1 MRIPFFPRKRGRG
14 RRQKQ
19 SWLKPETKRAIIG
32 VLLVLLAVLSFL
44 SFIGAAG
51 PTGRYILQFLRMVFG
66 WLGFVAPFVIGVLG
80 VYLVR
85 PFGEGLPRLKIV
97 GMLLLAVGLLGIF
110 HLVGVA
116 PEDAYQVAIEGK
128 GGGLLGFTL
137 TFPLSKAL
145 SAIGSFV
152 VWLAAALVGAF
163 MTFNLSP
170 GEVLRYLSWL
180 WPQRKETYED
190 DTDEAGRDEVEEEG
204 TSGAGVPT
212 FRVSRTRLL
221 NSSPD
226 PNQLQLQQ
234 KERQREQLKA
244 ANRRYK
250 PPSLDLLHSST
261 SKPNSGNVEEN
272 KRKIKETLENFGIL
286 VAMGKVSVGPTVTQ
300 YTLRPEEGIKLA
312 RITSLQNDLAL
323 ALAAHPLRIE
333 APIPNTNLVGI
344 EIPNKDVSIVRLRDL
359 IGSKI
364 FRQADSPLTLTFGKD
379 VAGSVV
385 IDTLERMPHLLIA
398 GATGSGKSIFI
409 NTLLM
414 SLLYHN
420 SPALVRLILVD
431 PKRVELSVY
440 NNIPH
445 LLTPVIVEP
454 EKTINALKWAV
465 REMDKRYKI
474 LSEAGTRNIMSFNA
488 NNPNEAMPMIVII
501 IDELADL
508 MARHA
513 RDVEGAIVRLSQMAR
528 AIGIHLV
535 LATQRPS
542 VNVITGLIKANI
554 PTRVAFNVAS
564 QVDSRT
570 ILDASGAEKL
580 LGSGDML
587 YLRGD
592 RAKPIRIQ
600 GGFISDEEVH
610 QVVKEIVENNPTE
623 DMEYDD
629 SIVSKETAESA
640 VGGEMDSD
648 DDLFAEAK
656 NLVIETG
663 KASSSL
669 LQRRLRI
676 GYARAARLID
686 VLEEQ
691 GVIGPAEGNKPR
703 EILLRAEGGGKG
715 AAGKEE
721 EYDDRDTFAES

>member
-1 MRIPFFPRKRGRG
+1 MRIPFISRKKRRRGRG
-14 RRQKQ
+14 R
-19 SWLKPETKRAIIG
+19 SNEGWLKPETKRAVIG
-32 VLLVLLAVLSFL
+32 VLLALFAVISLLG
-44 SFIGAAG
+44 FIGAAG
-51 PTGRYILQFLRMVFG
+51 PTGQYVLKFLRMVFG
-66 WLGFVAPFVIGVLG
+66 WLGFVAPFVIGILG

-85 PFGEGLPRLKIV
+85 PFGAGLPRLRIV
-97 GMLLLAVGLLGIF
+97 GMLLLAVGLLGVF

-145 SAIGSFV
+145 SSIGSFV
-152 VWLAAALVGAF
+152 VFLAASLVGVCL
-163 MTFNLSP
+163 TFNVSP
-170 GEVLRYLSWL
+170 AEVLRHLYSL
-180 WPQRKETYED
+180 WPRRDEGYAE
-190 DTDEAGRDEVEEEG
+190 DTDDERISEDTGEGAGV
-204 TSGAGVPT
+204 AGVPT
-212 FRVSRTRLL
+212 FRISRTRLG
-221 NSSPD
+221 SATPD

-250 PPSLDLLHSST
+250 PPALDLLHSST
-261 SKPNSGNVEEN
+261 SRPNSGNVEEN
-272 KRKIKETLENFGIL
+272 KRKIKETLENFGIP

-300 YTLRPEEGIKLA
+300 YTLRPEEGVKLT

-344 EIPNKDVSIVRLRDL
+344 EIPNKDVSIVRLREL
-359 IGSKI
+359 IGSKA
-364 FRQADSPLTLTFGKD
+364 FRQSDSPLSLAFGRD
-379 VAGSVV
+379 VAGNVV

-414 SLLYHN
+414 SLLYRN

-431 PKRVELSVY
+431 PKRVELSIY

-474 LSEAGTRNIMSFNA
+474 LSEAGARNLMSFNT
-488 NNPNEAMPMIVII
+488 NNPDEAMPMIVII

-564 QVDSRT
+564 QIDSRT

-592 RAKPIRIQ
+592 RAKPIRVQ

-610 QVVKEIVENNPTE
+610 QVVREIVDNNTTEN
-623 DMEYDD
+623 MEFDD
-629 SIVSKETAESA
+629 SIVSKESAEGA
-640 VGGEMDSD
+640 VGGEMNLD
-648 DDLFAEAK
+648 DDLFEKAK
-656 NLVIETG
+656 HLVIETG

-669 LQRRLRI
+669 LQRRLKV

-691 GVIGPAEGNKPR
+691 GIIGPAEGNKPR
-703 EILLRAEGGGKG
+703 EILVSGDENRSTPLEAN
-715 AAGKEE
+715 
-721 EYDDRDTFAES
+721 DRDTFSES